1 MDTREAKPEGLR
13 ERKRREI
20 ASRHLLLDVVPHQ
33 DTLSEWINDVSLTP
47 VLRSFLAV
55 TAAPFRRR
63 EIGAIID
70 SSKLSQMRSVHS
82 RWVEYTPG
90 LPRCSCAKLRS
101 IRRASG
107 RTPKDSPALHGLC
120 GWRGPPKSGRL
131 SP

>member
-20 ASRHLLLDVVPHQ
+20 ASRHLLLDVVPHP

-82 RWVEYTPG
+82 RWVEYT
-90 LPRCSCAKLRS
+90 LDSRVARVRRS
-101 IRRASG
+101 DPSGERAAERR
-107 RTPKDSPALHGLC
+107 RT
-120 GWRGPPKSGRL
+120 RPPFTAYAAGADRL
-131 SP
+131 SLVD